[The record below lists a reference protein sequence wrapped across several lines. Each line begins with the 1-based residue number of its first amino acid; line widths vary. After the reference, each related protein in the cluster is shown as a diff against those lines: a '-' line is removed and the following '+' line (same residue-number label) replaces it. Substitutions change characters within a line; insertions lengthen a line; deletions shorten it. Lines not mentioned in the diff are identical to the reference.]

1 MHFPTGLGIRLEL
14 GIRRVSGE
22 TRSPPGRGENL
33 ESYGPQLG
41 RWTAKL
47 GGWQGTAGRGCY
59 VFGGQPF
66 EPREQYRGA
75 GALQPPA
82 NRVGE
87 GPYAHPPV
95 LGCVLACGILTA
107 ITVGQTHGVLTKAP
121 YAIEKTRSRLAD
133 GAFVRA
139 RGAALS
145 ETGGGLGSAA
155 GAVHIPAGV
164 GE

>member
-1 MHFPTGLGIRLEL
+1 MSFGLP
-14 GIRRVSGE
+14 RRFLSLKEGTYDGTNE
-22 TRSPPGRGENL
+22 GDGRGPRGGATTFSVGTLSNPENNIAAR
-33 ESYGPQLG
+33 GKVPTRIPQ
-41 RWTAKL
+41 
-47 GGWQGTAGRGCY
+47 
-59 VFGGQPF
+59 
-66 EPREQYRGA
+66 
-75 GALQPPA
+75 AL
-82 NRVGE
+82 
-87 GPYAHPPV
+87 

-155 GAVHIPAGV
+155 GTVHIPAEV